1 MKTRFILL
9 STLLVAL
16 NGASQPALAQDTLV
30 RLEARCPD
38 KTIEYDINKHS
49 LADFQTRKGYK
60 IVADNTAEIIIR
72 FSASPVKSRADEKGP
87 PLGVALAT
95 LVQRRTAAGVWEV
108 KRFSSA
114 FVPLDEVQATVKGL
128 IGDALK

>member
-1 MKTRFILL
+1 MKVNSALL
-9 STLLVAL
+9 STLLAAVVSAPR
-16 NGASQPALAQDTLV
+16 PALADDTLV

-38 KTIEYDINKHS
+38 KTIEYDISKHA
-49 LADFQTRKGYK
+49 LAELQTRKDYK
-60 IVADNTAEIIIR
+60 VVADNTAEIIIR
-72 FSASPVKSRADEKGP
+72 FSASPVKSRADDKGP

-108 KRFSSA
+108 KRFGSA
-114 FVPLDEVQATVKGL
+114 FVPLDEVQPTVKGL